1 MKKWSVQLVR
11 VYHKDA
17 EIELRASTEQEA
29 IELAEEILAEDEDL
43 WSNFDLIDQYVEEVK
58 KV

>member
-1 MKKWSVQLVR
+1 MKKWNVQLVR

-17 EIELRASTEQEA
+17 EIELRANTEQEA

-58 KV
+58 KI